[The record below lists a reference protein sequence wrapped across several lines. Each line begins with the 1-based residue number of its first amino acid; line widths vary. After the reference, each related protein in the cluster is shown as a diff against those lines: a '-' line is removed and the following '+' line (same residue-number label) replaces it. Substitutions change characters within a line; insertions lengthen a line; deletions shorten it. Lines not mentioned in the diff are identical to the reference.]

1 MSEHAAAILL
11 DKLMSDADGISALH
25 LARTGLREDRWG
37 REYAEAIGQSS
48 RYGAG
53 WPMEQLAAFTMT
65 HALIY
70 GGQAGLVLMQTSGEP
85 QPDREREAN
94 AAALAVLPRPFSAT
108 VDMRQNNERGDGV
121 LRWSEPVTVQ
131 MATGLIDRREDGSTC
146 PLLLHFRIPPGRAPL
161 EIGSTLPS
169 TTFMHL
175 SMDGGVARWPY
186 GYSRIHLFVNLGP
199 HMTDRLAELWT
210 DPRRLPVGAHC

>member
-1 MSEHAAAILL
+1 MSKYAASILL
-11 DKLMSDADGISALH
+11 DNLMSDADGMNALH
-25 LARTGLREDRWG
+25 LARTGLQEDRWG

-48 RYGAG
+48 RYGTA

-70 GGQAGLVLMQTSGEP
+70 GGQAGLVQLQTSGEP

-94 AAALAVLPRPFSAT
+94 AVTLAVLPRPFSAT
-108 VDMRQNNERGDGV
+108 VDKHQNNERGDGM

-131 MATGLIDRREDGSTC
+131 MPTGLIDRREDGSTC

-161 EIGSTLPS
+161 EIGSTLP
-169 TTFMHL
+169 
-175 SMDGGVARWPY
+175 A
-186 GYSRIHLFVNLGP
+186 
-199 HMTDRLAELWT
+199 
-210 DPRRLPVGAHC
+210 RRLCTCPWTEGWRGGLTGTRVFTFSSTSARA